1 MTETTDDLTISEYA
15 DQAAETADY
24 PYRHAEG
31 PAPYPFVGLSG
42 EAGEVAEQFK
52 KLLRDD
58 DGFLTDERREKIIK
72 ELGDVLWYVAAICDE
87 IKVDLQEVA
96 RRNVEKLADRAER
109 NVIRGEG
116 DDR

>member
-15 DQAAETADY
+15 DQAAKTADY
-24 PYRHAEG
+24 PYRGAEG
-31 PAPYPFVGLSG
+31 PAPYPFLGLPG
-42 EAGEVAEQFK
+42 EAGEVAEQAK
-52 KLLRDD
+52 KMIRDD
-58 DGFLTDERREKIIK
+58 DGFLTDGRREKIIK

-87 IKVDLQEVA
+87 INVDLQEVA

-109 NVIRGEG
+109 DVIRGEG